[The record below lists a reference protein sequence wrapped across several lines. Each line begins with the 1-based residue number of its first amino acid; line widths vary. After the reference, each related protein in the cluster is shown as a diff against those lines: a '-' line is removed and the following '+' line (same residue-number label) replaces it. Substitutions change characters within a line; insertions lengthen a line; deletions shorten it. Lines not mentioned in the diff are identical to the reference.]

1 MSIATNLLLIV
12 LGINLMLFIFGSS
25 ETNSPMI
32 ATIKNIF
39 TGDTDWTYLLDT
51 IGYSA
56 SVYLLLMGFIF
67 LASLFTGSVGLSTG
81 GSGQGAVMVLQI
93 IAIAIF
99 AALALMPNFAALGFP
114 SALDPTNPYP
124 ILEIIQIVFGS
135 LITVTV
141 ISLLRGY

>member
-1 MSIATNLLLIV
+1 MSIATNLLLII
-12 LGINLMLFIFGSS
+12 LGINLMLFIFGSP
-25 ETNSPMI
+25 EINSPML
-32 ATIKNIF
+32 AVIKAIF
-39 TGDTDWTYLLDT
+39 TGDTDWTYLLNT

-56 SVYLLLMGFIF
+56 GVYILLMGFVA
-67 LASLFTGSVGLSTG
+67 LASLATGSLGLSVG

-99 AALALMPNFAALGFP
+99 AALVLMPNFAAFGFP

-124 ILEIIQIVFGS
+124 ILEIIQIVFGGLVS
-135 LITVTV
+135 VTV